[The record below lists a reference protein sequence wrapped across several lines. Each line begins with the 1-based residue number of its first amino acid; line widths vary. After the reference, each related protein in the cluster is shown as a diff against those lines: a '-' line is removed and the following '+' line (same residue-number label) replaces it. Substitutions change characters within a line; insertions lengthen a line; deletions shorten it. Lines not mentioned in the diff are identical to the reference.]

1 MLCARERPKNT
12 TCQQPDAAYSLS
24 AHELPPLSHD
34 QCQRTAQDCAATAS
48 KACCTPTG
56 EARASTGEAALPSAD
71 TSSLSHAD
79 TQEDCCEI
87 ICSSLQPR
95 TELVLHPIGRQ
106 EDASAASKHAAVM
119 EAGTEEAGIGTP
131 GHEPQMKAV
140 LQEEAS
146 AGTSTFNHDPQMEAV
161 LHADSLSAHKAGS
174 GYGGE
179 SWKTSAFLEAH
190 PTPSQEVQ
198 GQAEDPASCP
208 GLDHILKLADVETKG
223 QISVTAHR
231 ALCGPVL
238 SEGQAQ
244 GAVPQQ
250 RVAEQSNC
258 LASSMPSADSRQV
271 AESAP
276 VAFDSGDDIQAPGT
290 SASRPVGGKAEHAKG
305 GRLKQHASASVLH
318 HDVAL
323 LRCQVRVLIHVNLR
337 LAKWQACVDAA
348 SYS

>member
-1 MLCARERPKNT
+1 VLCARERPINT
-12 TCQQPDAAYSLS
+12 TCQQPAAAFGLP

-34 QCQRTAQDCAATAS
+34 QRQQTAQDCAATAS
-48 KACCTPTG
+48 KACSTPTG
-56 EARASTGEAALPSAD
+56 EANASTGEAALPSAD
-71 TSSLSHAD
+71 TSSLSHAN
-79 TQEDCCEI
+79 TLEDCCEI
-87 ICSSLQPR
+87 ICSSLQPHA
-95 TELVLHPIGRQ
+95 ELALQPVGMQ
-106 EDASAASKHAAVM
+106 EDAYAASKHAAVM
-119 EAGTEEAGIGTP
+119 EAGTEKAGIGTP

-140 LQEEAS
+140 LQEDAS

-174 GYGGE
+174 GYCGE
-179 SWKTSAFLEAH
+179 SWQTSAVLEAH

-208 GLDHILKLADVETKG
+208 GLDRILKLADVATKAQTSG
-223 QISVTAHR
+223 TADR
-231 ALCGPVL
+231 ALCKPVL

-250 RVAEQSNC
+250 CVAEQRNG
-258 LASSMPSADSRQV
+258 LASSMPCADSRQI

-290 SASRPVGGKAEHAKG
+290 SASRPVGGKAEHGKG
-305 GRLKQHASASVLH
+305 GGLKQHASASVLQ
-318 HDVAL
+318 HDVAS
-323 LRCQVRVLIHVNLR
+323 LRCQVRVLSHVNIR

-348 SYS
+348 SYC